1 MDDIANRGT
10 LNADAIF
17 ESSPDCLIIIDTEG
31 LIQFT
36 NKNLELLTGYSEQEL
51 RGKSVDS
58 LVPAAHRRSHAAHRA
73 HYIAQPTTRFMGTSD
88 ILSILTKDGVEIA
101 VDIGLSQ
108 VSMHGDMFIIASVRD
123 MRVKRKEQQQKEEFE
138 AQLQQIQKMESLGIL
153 AGGIA
158 HDFNNLLTSILGH
171 SSLILKQ
178 LPADSISMNSASE
191 IQRISETAAD
201 LVRQLLAY
209 SGKGHFIKQP
219 VNLSLQVE
227 DMATLLQTIISKKAV
242 IRYDFFPELP
252 NIMGDAT
259 QIRQIVMNLITNASD
274 AIGDRSGIITLRTGM
289 LHVDHS
295 YMKSL
300 TLYQDLPEGN
310 YAYIEVCDTGTGMDS
325 ETQAKIF
332 DPFFTTK
339 VSGRGLGLAAVQGI
353 MRGHHGFIK
362 IYSEL
367 SSGTTFKLLFPCFD
381 NMTMIQ
387 DSTPDEEQAEEMN
400 YKHSGTILVVDDE
413 ESIRGFLASALNHLG
428 YDVKEAA
435 DGREALAVYAEHGQD
450 IKLVLLD
457 LTMPHMG
464 GEETFGELRR
474 MKSDLPV
481 VLMSGYTED
490 EVTSLF
496 AGKGITGFLQK
507 PFSLDSLTRTLTDCV
522 V

>member
-1 MDDIANRGT
+1 MDSLVHNTG
-10 LNADAIF
+10 LDATALL
-17 ESSPDCLIIIDTEG
+17 ESSPDCLLITDDQGII
-31 LIQFT
+31 QYT
-36 NKNLELLTGYSEQEL
+36 NQNLESLIGYSKEEL
-51 RGKSVDS
+51 CGKQVDD
-58 LVPAAHRRSHAAHRA
+58 LVPSNRRANHADHRA
-73 HYIAQPTTRFMGTSD
+73 GYVARPSRRFMGEAD
-88 ILSILTKDGVEIA
+88 NLSILSRDGIEID
-101 VDIGLSQ
+101 VDIALSQ
-108 VSMHGDMFIIASVRD
+108 VVMHGKHYIYTSIRD
-123 MRVKRKEQQQKEEFE
+123 MRSRKQEQQQKKEFE

-171 SSLILKQ
+171 SSLMIKQ
-178 LPADSISMNSASE
+178 LPADSASMSSATE

-209 SGKGHFIKQP
+209 SGKGHFVKTAI
-219 VNLSLQVE
+219 NLSLEVE
-227 DMATLLQTIISKKAV
+227 DMASLLQTVISKKAV

-252 NIMGDAT
+252 NIVGDAT
-259 QIRQIVMNLITNASD
+259 QIRQIVMNMITNASD
-274 AIGDRSGIITLRTGM
+274 AIGDRRGIITLRTGM

-300 TLYQDLPEGN
+300 QLYEELPEGN
-310 YAYIEVCDTGTGMDS
+310 YAFIEVCDTGTGMDS

-339 VSGRGLGLAAVQGI
+339 VTGRGLGLAAVQGI

-362 IYSEL
+362 IYSEV
-367 SSGTTFKLLFPCFD
+367 SSGTTFKLLFPCSD
-381 NMTMIQ
+381 EITEKL
-387 DSTPDEEQAEEMN
+387 DSSLENKKSEEAESE
-400 YKHSGTILVVDDE
+400 HSGTLLVVDDE
-413 ESIRGFLASALNHLG
+413 ESIRGFLATALNHLG

-435 DGREALAVYAEHGQD
+435 DGREALAVYDEHGKD

-464 GEETFGELRR
+464 GEETFSELRR
-474 MKSDLPV
+474 IKSDLPV

-496 AGKGITGFLQK
+496 AGKGIAGFLQK
-507 PFSLDSLTRTLTDCV
+507 PFSMDSLLRMLKNCAD
-522 V
+522 